1 MITLHKTKKMLK
13 ERREASDELKD
24 MSESYFIDALHNA
37 KREFQELI
45 FSLSCYKFDPDA
57 YQRMREIMRNLKS
70 DNFDPA
76 LEIRISRC
84 PFETRL

>member
-24 MSESYFIDALHNA
+24 MSESYFVDAL
-37 KREFQELI
+37 REFQELI
-45 FSLSCYKFDPDA
+45 FSLTCYKFDPDA
-57 YQRMREIMRNLKS
+57 YQRMREIMRNFKS
-70 DNFDPA
+70 ENFDPA
-76 LEIRISRC
+76 FEIRLSRC